1 MFLIVF
7 LSLWTLIHVYAVWRL
22 AGLPL
27 IAAHVPLWALI
38 GGAVFLWASYP
49 LARILDRQGVKFLP
63 RPLEFIGA
71 DWMGV
76 MFLLVTA
83 LLAAEIVTGFG
94 LLLPRFAVA
103 GRTGAV
109 VVAGALALIA
119 MVQGLRDPVVTDYAV
134 PLAGLPRER
143 DRLVMVELSDVHLG
157 TLIGERWM
165 ARQVARVNALKPDV
179 IVIVGDL
186 IDGNV
191 GAVEPLL
198 PVLRELRAPLGVW
211 AVTGNHEFY
220 AGLERSV
227 RLFEDAGFKVLR
239 DRSAEVVPGL
249 VFAGVD
255 DLTGRRQFNLD
266 GQPVRRALD
275 GRPPGA
281 TVMLS
286 HSPWKADMAAA
297 DGAGLM
303 ISGHTHDGQ
312 IWPFGYLVK
321 PIYPLLGG
329 IYRVDGMPVIVGRG
343 AGTWGP
349 RMRLWRR
356 SEIVRITLRS
366 VDGLSRRQ
374 NRSAESAGDVV
385 LRSVSASAW

>member
-1 MFLIVF
+1 MFLVVF

-22 AGLPL
+22 ATLPL
-27 IAAHVPLWALI
+27 VVAHVPRWLVIA
-38 GGAVFLWASYP
+38 AVAFLWAAYP

-76 MFLLVTA
+76 MFLLVSA
-83 LLAAEIVTGFG
+83 LLLADVVTGFG
-94 LLLPRFAVA
+94 HFMPRIA
-103 GRTGAV
+103 GGVRTGAV
-109 VVAGALALIA
+109 GVAAALSLVAI
-119 MVQGLRDPVVTDYAV
+119 VQGMRDPIVRDYAV
-134 PLAGLPRER
+134 PMPGLPRER

-179 IVIVGDL
+179 IVVVGDL

-191 GAVEPLL
+191 GEVEPLL
-198 PVLRELRAPLGVW
+198 PVLRQLSAPLGVW

-220 AGLERSV
+220 AGLDRSV
-227 RLFEDAGFKVLR
+227 RLFEEAGFRVLR
-239 DRSAEVVPGL
+239 DHSAEVVPGL

-266 GQPVRRALD
+266 GEPVRRALA

-281 TVMLS
+281 TVLLS
-286 HSPWKADMAAA
+286 HTPWKADLAAA

-303 ISGHTHDGQ
+303 VCGHTHDGQ
-312 IWPFGYLVK
+312 IWPFNYLVRPVYK
-321 PIYPLLGG
+321 LMGG
-329 IYRVDGMPVIVGRG
+329 IYRVAAMPVIVGRG

-349 RMRLWRR
+349 RMRLWQP

-366 VDGLSRRQ
+366 VSD
-374 NRSAESAGDVV
+374 
-385 LRSVSASAW
+385 